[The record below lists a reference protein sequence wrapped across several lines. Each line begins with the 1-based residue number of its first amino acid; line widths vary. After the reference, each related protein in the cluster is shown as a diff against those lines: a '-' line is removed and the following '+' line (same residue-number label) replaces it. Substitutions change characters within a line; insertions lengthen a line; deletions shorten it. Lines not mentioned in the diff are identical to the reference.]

1 MHHQLSPRE
10 RQVVALVT
18 TGVTN
23 KEIAHNLG
31 ISPKTVTNLMTRIL
45 AKTGTQSRT
54 QLAVQVIQSGLLL
67 RA

>member
-10 RQVVALVT
+10 HQVVALVT

-31 ISPKTVTNLMTRIL
+31 ISPKAVTNLMTRIL

-54 QLAVQVIQSGLLL
+54 QLAVQVIQAGLLL